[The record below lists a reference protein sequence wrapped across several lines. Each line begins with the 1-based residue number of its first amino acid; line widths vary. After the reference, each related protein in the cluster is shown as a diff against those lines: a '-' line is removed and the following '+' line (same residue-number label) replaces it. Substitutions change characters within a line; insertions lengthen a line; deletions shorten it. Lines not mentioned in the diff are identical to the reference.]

1 MVLGG
6 LVMMAPAEEQS
17 VLGPFFERS
26 RPMCGSLAVLGL
38 GELRPPLSG
47 NPIPPSHA
55 AVTIWLPGGPPHSA
69 AVPMNT
75 NGTAL
80 DDDWAG
86 EVAGLRA
93 PKTTTIPAAIPIR
106 RERLTR
112 MCAVS
117 FVGEAERWVRFVA
130 SETIA
135 VVSFL
140 SASAWTDARSG
151 VPYKTGRSGAAA
163 R

>member
-1 MVLGG
+1 MVRGG
-6 LVMMAPAEEQS
+6 LVMVAPAEEQS
-17 VLGPFFERS
+17 VVGPFFERS

-47 NPIPPSHA
+47 SPIPPSHA
-55 AVTIWLPGGPPHSA
+55 AVTIWLPAGPPHSA

-112 MCAVS
+112 VCAVPLRVTCWLS
-117 FVGEAERWVRFVA
+117 WLRALMRTCGAGLLTA
-130 SETIA
+130 SLTMGSSEI
-135 VVSFL
+135 
-140 SASAWTDARSG
+140 D
-151 VPYKTGRSGAAA
+151 
-163 R
+163 